1 MKKIFYFF
9 SLMITVLISGCGRTW
24 YYSNECYSLN
34 FINVDSA
41 SNVFIRKLYLN
52 ENFEKTKDS
61 ISLSNKI
68 NRNNT
73 LIEVQY
79 LIFNPNREVIYIATT
94 PSRYIYDKT
103 DSYLIHSGK
112 KTYPNGFYLNTF
124 YFGIEIAKPQKNI
137 RRVEFK
143 NNKMA
148 QEWSFNIIDK
158 DYMNLSV
165 IDNYK
170 IKRVFVNQNKMERR
184 VFVSTENVYL
194 SSNHEVAFE
203 KVDNFRYLSFK
214 IPDDKKAASQAL
226 NKNVDSLNKTKY
238 TIYDEH
244 CQKKDTFSSKILYPK
259 ANKIYFKYWNNKLE
273 YIFIPFSQ
281 PVKGYHS
288 IKFNCDRVKFSRPMQ
303 AG

>member
-1 MKKIFYFF
+1 
-9 SLMITVLISGCGRTW
+9 MITALISGCGRTW

-41 SNVFIRKLYLN
+41 SDVFIRKLYLN
-52 ENFEKTKDS
+52 EEFEKTKDS
-61 ISLSNKI
+61 ISLSNKKDK
-68 NRNNT
+68 NNT

-103 DSYLIHSGK
+103 DSYLIHSGNK
-112 KTYPNGFYLNTF
+112 AYPNGFYLNTF
-124 YFGIEIAKPQKNI
+124 YFGNEIATPGKNI
-137 RRVEFK
+137 RKVEFK
-143 NNKMA
+143 NSKTA
-148 QEWSFNIIDK
+148 QKWSFNVIDK
-158 DYMNLSV
+158 DYINLSV

-170 IKRVFVNQNKMERR
+170 IKRVFINQDKVERR
-184 VFVSTENVYL
+184 VFISTENVDL
-194 SSNHEVAFE
+194 SSNHEVGFE
-203 KVDNFRYLSFK
+203 KVHNFRYLSFK
-214 IPDDKKAASQAL
+214 IPDDKKAASQAP
-226 NKNVDSLNKTKY
+226 NKNSDILKTKY

-244 CQKKDTFSSKILYPK
+244 CQKKDTFSSKILYPR

-288 IKFNCDRVKFSRPMQ
+288 IKFNSDRVKFTRPMQ